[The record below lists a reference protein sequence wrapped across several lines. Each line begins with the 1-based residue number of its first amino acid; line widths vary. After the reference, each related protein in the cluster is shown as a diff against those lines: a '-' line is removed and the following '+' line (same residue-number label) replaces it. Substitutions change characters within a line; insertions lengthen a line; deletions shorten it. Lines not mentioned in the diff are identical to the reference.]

1 MKGGVCAMDIDING
15 NVIEY
20 IYLDDEKQVMY
31 TSRNKPLK
39 YEDQTLCIKVSTDSV
54 DDMEMLLDCLNLNS

>member
-1 MKGGVCAMDIDING
+1 MDIDING